1 MVLACDE
8 GSTTHLC
15 EQEPMLARSVLHPNP
30 DVPSMA
36 AIGLQSTWIASQF
49 VWERAEN
56 GSAVVKQNEDGDEA
70 LRIEA
75 KRNILFY
82 LI

>member
-1 MVLACDE
+1 ME
-8 GSTTHLC
+8 
-15 EQEPMLARSVLHPNP
+15 
-30 DVPSMA
+30 

-56 GSAVVKQNEDGDEA
+56 GSAVVKQCGDEA
-70 LRIEA
+70 LRIAA